1 MGQISTSIVLDVR
14 MMRHSGIGVYLRGL
28 LGGICRLL
36 DAPRFVF
43 IGPTRFRHE
52 VPERLCEL
60 YVLIDNPIY
69 SLQEQ
74 FLFPESLRFAP
85 IFHAPH
91 YNIPLRFRGRL
102 VVTIHDMNHLVFAK
116 SLPTPLH
123 RLYARFMFGEV
134 AARATHIITDTDHM
148 RHEVIERLKVAPE
161 RVSAI
166 PLAVTDNIKPVR
178 DATTLS
184 EFRKKHN
191 LPERYLLAVGIYK
204 PHKNYDFL
212 IKTLA
217 GLWRSGRLD
226 MPLAIATPRV
236 KDRERLNALA
246 AGYGAIDQVRLI
258 DYTGMEELVVLYSG
272 AEALLFPSLYEG
284 FGFPPLEAMK
294 CETPVLASNLPP
306 MPEVL
311 GDAAL
316 FFNPAS
322 SEEFSEAL
330 LRLIGDSALRAV
342 LIDRGRRNV
351 LRFSWEKTAQ
361 ATLNVYKQVLESEG

>member
-1 MGQISTSIVLDVR
+1 MGQIPTSIILDVR
-14 MMRHSGIGVYLRGL
+14 MMRHSGIGVYLKGL
-28 LGGICRLL
+28 LGGMCRLL

-43 IGPTRFRHE
+43 IGPARFRHE

-60 YVLIDNPIY
+60 YVLLDTPIY
-69 SLQEQ
+69 SLKEQ
-74 FLFPESLRFAP
+74 FLFPESLRCAP

-102 VVTIHDMNHLVFAK
+102 VVTLHDMNHLVFAK

-134 AARATHIITDTDHM
+134 AARAAHIITDTDYM

-166 PLAVTDNIKPVR
+166 PLSVSDNLKPVR
-178 DATTLS
+178 DAATLS

-191 LPERYLLAVGIYK
+191 LPEQYLLAVGIYK

-217 GLWRSGRLD
+217 ELWRSGRLD

-236 KDRERLNALA
+236 KDREMLNALA
-246 AGYGAIDQVRLI
+246 AGYGAKEQVRLI
-258 DYTGMEELVVLYSG
+258 DYVGQEELISLYSG
-272 AEALLFPSLYEG
+272 AEVLLFPSLYEG

-294 CETPVLASNLPP
+294 CGTPVVASNRPP

-322 SEEFSEAL
+322 PEEFSEAL
-330 LRLIGDSALRAV
+330 LRLIGDSALRAA
-342 LIDRGRRNV
+342 LIDKGRQNV

-361 ATLNVYKQVLESEG
+361 ATLNVYKKVLEPEG